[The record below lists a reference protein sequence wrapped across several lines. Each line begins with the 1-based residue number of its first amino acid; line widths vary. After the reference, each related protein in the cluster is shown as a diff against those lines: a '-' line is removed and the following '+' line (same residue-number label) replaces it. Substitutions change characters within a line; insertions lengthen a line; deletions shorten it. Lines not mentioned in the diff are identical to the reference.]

1 MNSKLFI
8 FISMAL
14 IAQTSAM
21 AETPPDEVQ
30 KVYEYQNSQGV
41 TEFTDTVKTNQEPVK
56 ELQIEK
62 TTPEEEARS
71 KAKLEQII
79 EKDKE
84 LDERVK
90 LQRQL
95 ENERIK
101 TQQKSTKP
109 KDNNSAD
116 DSDHNEYWRRVPYGV
131 RPPHKPVRPKP
142 LPKPR
147 PRPLR

>member
-1 MNSKLFI
+1 MNPKLFI
-8 FISMAL
+8 FIFMAL
-14 IAQTSAM
+14 IAQTCAI
-21 AETPPDEVQ
+21 AETQAENVQ
-30 KVYEYQNSQGV
+30 KVYEYQNTQGV
-41 TEFTDTVKTNQEPVK
+41 TEFTDTVKANKEPVK

-95 ENERIK
+95 ENERVK
-101 TQQKSTKP
+101 AQQKSTKQ
-109 KDNNSAD
+109 KDKQHSD
-116 DSDHNEYWRRVPYGV
+116 DSDRDEYWRRVPYGV
-131 RPPHKPVRPKP
+131 RPPHRPVRPKP
-142 LPKPR
+142 IPR
-147 PRPLR
+147 PAR